1 MPVALLSLLTLKG
14 HTSSAFVE
22 LHFLRLTICLY
33 LLQVIDMKRGKLEPK
48 EKVMS
53 WIL

>member
-14 HTSSAFVE
+14 HTSSAFE